1 MVFIT
6 IGLFLIYPIL
16 TIPLII
22 IGSIK
27 DKKHRIIYMMLL
39 AFDLALISLHLDP
52 SKYGLDLNVYF
63 STMDIMKQMRLE
75 SFLQTYVTQKEFL
88 TNILFYIYA
97 SLGNY
102 NLWTFTVTFLCY
114 GIFFYIL
121 TDYAKVKDISNKNYI
136 VIMVVSLL
144 FYNNLYAITGLR
156 NSLAMMI
163 FLLAVYVEY
172 FKEKKN
178 ILWKILYIIPCFIHM
193 SMAIGV
199 MLRLCMIF
207 YKNKNKKYIIFAL
220 IIYATSP
227 SIILYIVSKFNGSAI
242 FSDLY
247 AKTTHYVNGTGVGL
261 FDNMYDLIK
270 LVSFI
275 NLFIIFEK
283 MYKGKKS
290 RQRDIT
296 ELICI
301 FNFLSFNYGVIR
313 ERWYD
318 ACIILLAL
326 SFMHN
331 IHEYIKI
338 KGVYKVVLS
347 ATLVCM
353 IIIQTN
359 FLRKIDY
366 VGLVQKTYN
375 QTLLQNFRKES

>member
-1 MVFIT
+1 
-6 IGLFLIYPIL
+6 
-16 TIPLII
+16 
-22 IGSIK
+22 
-27 DKKHRIIYMMLL
+27 
-39 AFDLALISLHLDP
+39 
-52 SKYGLDLNVYF
+52 
-63 STMDIMKQMRLE
+63 
-75 SFLQTYVTQKEFL
+75 
-88 TNILFYIYA
+88 
-97 SLGNY
+97 
-102 NLWTFTVTFLCY
+102 
-114 GIFFYIL
+114 
-121 TDYAKVKDISNKNYI
+121 
-136 VIMVVSLL
+136 MVVSLL

-199 MLRLCMIF
+199 VLRLCMIF

-353 IIIQTN
+353 LIIQTN

>member
-199 MLRLCMIF
+199 VLRLCMIF
-207 YKNKNKKYIIFAL
+207 YKNKNKKYIIFA
-220 IIYATSP
+220 
-227 SIILYIVSKFNGSAI
+227 
-242 FSDLY
+242 
-247 AKTTHYVNGTGVGL
+247 
-261 FDNMYDLIK
+261 
-270 LVSFI
+270 
-275 NLFIIFEK
+275 
-283 MYKGKKS
+283 
-290 RQRDIT
+290 
-296 ELICI
+296 
-301 FNFLSFNYGVIR
+301 
-313 ERWYD
+313 
-318 ACIILLAL
+318 
-326 SFMHN
+326 
-331 IHEYIKI
+331 
-338 KGVYKVVLS
+338 
-347 ATLVCM
+347 
-353 IIIQTN
+353 
-359 FLRKIDY
+359 
-366 VGLVQKTYN
+366 
-375 QTLLQNFRKES
+375 

>member
-39 AFDLALISLHLDP
+39 AFNLALISLHLDP
-52 SKYGLDLNVYF
+52 SKYALDLNAYF
-63 STMDIMKQMRLE
+63 SNMDNMRQIGLE
-75 SFLQTYVTQKEFL
+75 SFLQIYVTQKEFL

-121 TDYAKVKDISNKNYI
+121 ADYAKVKDIPDKNYI
-136 VIMVVSLL
+136 IIMVVSIL

-163 FLLAVYVEY
+163 FLLAVYIEY
-172 FKEKKN
+172 FKEKRN

-199 MLRLCMIF
+199 ILRLCMIC
-207 YKNKNKKYIIFAL
+207 YKNKNKKYIILAL

-227 SIILYIVSKFNGSAI
+227 SIILYIAGKFDGVAI

-247 AKTTHYVNGTGVGL
+247 AKTTHYVSGTGVGL
-261 FDNMYDLIK
+261 LDNMYDLLK
-270 LVSFI
+270 LISFI

-283 MYKGKKS
+283 MYKGQKS
-290 RQRDIT
+290 RHRDIT

-301 FNFLSFNYGVIR
+301 FNFLSFNYVVIR

-338 KGVYKVVLS
+338 KGVYKIILTG
-347 ATLVCM
+347 TLACM
-353 IIIQTN
+353 LIIQTN

-366 VGLVQKTYN
+366 VELVQKAYN
-375 QTLLQNFRKES
+375 QTLLQNFREES